1 MIPSERTSQSG
12 TQKATSDQSEPAAN
26 SNAFAPPTLSLPK
39 GGGAIRGMGEKFAAN
54 PVTGTGSMTVPI
66 ATSPGRS
73 GFGPQLALSYD
84 SGAGNGPFGLGWNL
98 SLPAVTRKTDKG
110 LPQYRDAEESDVF
123 ILSGAEDLVPVLVQN
138 AAGNW
143 EPEALPSRT
152 SGEESYHIKRY
163 RPRIE
168 GLFARIE
175 RWTNEKTGEIHW
187 RSISKDNIT
196 TLYGKTNNA
205 RIFDPTD
212 PNLDPHDP
220 QKPPLRIFSWLICES
235 YDDKGNAIVYD
246 YVEENDDKINL
257 AQANERNRVR
267 TANRYLKQIKYGNRV
282 SRLVQPD
289 LAAADCMFEVLFDYD
304 EAYIEAVDLDP
315 ARPEAEHH
323 RLVRASAAAGQP
335 WSPRPD
341 PFSSYRAGFEVRTY
355 RLCRRVLMFHHFP
368 GEEGVGKECLVRST
382 DFTYADEVAA
392 DAATD
397 PIYSKLRSV
406 TQSGYKRNGDEYISK
421 SLPPLEFTYSEARL
435 QNEVHTVD
443 PTSLEN
449 LPIGLDG
456 ADYQWTDLH
465 GEGIPG
471 ILTEQAGA
479 WFYKRNLSPINSHGV
494 NGKSH
499 LEAKFAPIELV
510 ALKPNL
516 ALGNGAQ
523 LMDLAGD
530 GQPDLV
536 VMDGPL
542 PGFYEHDLAEGWNAF
557 RPFTARLNRD
567 TRDPNLKFVDL
578 DGDGHAD
585 VLITEDQAFVWHPSL
600 GEAGFGPAQRVHQ
613 TLDEEKGPR
622 LVFADGEQAI
632 YLADLSGDGL
642 TDLVRIRNGEV
653 CYWPNLGYGRFGAK
667 VTMDN
672 APWFD
677 APDQFNQQRIRLA
690 DIDGSGTTDIIYLH
704 GKGVRI
710 YFNQSGNRWSAAQT
724 IPFPAIDNLAAVQA
738 VDLLGDG
745 TACLVWSSP
754 LPGAARRPMHY
765 LKLMGEEKPHLLV
778 KTVNNL
784 GAETVV
790 QYAPSTRFYLADKVA
805 GKPWITR
812 LPFPVHVVEK
822 VTVTDTWRKT
832 SFATT
837 YRYHH
842 GYFDG
847 HEREFRGFG
856 RVEQVDVE
864 SYGHFAAG
872 NSDSPYITD
881 DLTLYQPPV
890 KTVTWY
896 HTGVFLDRARILS
909 HFRDEYFPTW
919 FAALQADNA
928 ALGDFREHDLPDP
941 DLAQLDLNSDEWR
954 EALRACKG
962 MMLRQEIYE
971 LDVDAL
977 AQGEEQP
984 VKLFSAAWHNC
995 HIQRLQPQASNP
1007 HAVFLVTES
1016 EAITFHYELDL
1027 RQAAAKPDP
1036 RIAHTLNLSI
1046 DKYGNIQQ
1054 AVSVVYPRLNKDG
1067 DATLSQDT
1075 RDLIAHVQSQ
1085 LHLAYSETHY
1095 TIDAIGDDHH
1105 RLRLPCEVMTFELTG
1120 IKTKDASDAAT
1131 TDDPIDDRYF
1141 TLDELRAY
1149 KLSER
1154 YQRTGIEV
1162 VEIVYQQLPNHI
1174 TPQKR
1179 RVEHAATF
1187 FFKESLDAPEKLGD
1201 LNHLALPYEAYK
1213 LALTDQILSAV
1224 FADKLQPDVQLRLND
1239 KTKSGYLSGADL
1251 IAHFGD
1257 NTTGQYWLASGTA
1270 GFSADAPQH
1279 FYLPERYTDPFGNE
1293 TILNYDWRDLFIQS
1307 STDALGNTSTVAQFD
1322 FRVLAPR
1329 EMKDINDNLSEVFFD
1344 VLGLPTAL
1352 AVKGKGTEGDTL
1364 SGFTDT
1370 LANPKPDELMAFFV
1384 VERPYDMAQ
1393 ARAWLGNATA
1403 RHVYYFGETQ
1413 KADGTILW
1421 GQHPPCAAGIVR
1433 EQHLSQNPNSPIQSA
1448 FEYSDGM
1455 GNVLVKKVQAE
1466 PETPGGPLRWVASG
1480 KTILN
1485 NKGKPVKQYEPYF
1498 SKPAVGHRYNGEEAE
1513 HAEGVTP
1520 VIYYD
1525 AAGRTMRTE
1534 MPDGSFSRVE
1544 FSPWHVKTYDANDTA
1559 FDPDSAERS
1568 DWYDRRMNPA
1578 NSRFAAFNT
1587 PENAR
1592 AAKVVEAHGNTPA
1605 LTILD
1610 SLGRDVIAIAH
1621 NRVKDATG
1629 VLQDEKH
1636 VTFSKVDAEGK
1647 PLWIRDARKNLVMQ
1661 YIMPIKPIRSADEP
1675 DPSKPESIPLNS
1687 VPCYD
1692 IAGNLL
1698 FQHSMDA
1705 GDRWMLND
1713 AAGKPIYAWNSR
1725 DFVTQ
1730 VEYDAL
1736 HRPTALIVTDGAGNT
1751 FAAERTVYGETAFGD
1766 VKSDPAARARAQT
1779 TNHLG
1784 QPYQIY
1790 DGAGVVTNVRY
1801 DFKGNLLES
1810 QRTLLRDHKTPVNWP
1825 ALASPPQPLPHLLE
1839 DEHFVSRSRYDALN
1853 RPQQSIAPHSSSAN
1867 PLRISV
1873 TQPGY
1878 NAAGLLER
1886 VDLWL
1891 NRAAEPDDLLATATA
1906 DQPMVQNIDYNAKG
1920 QRVLIAYGNGATTT
1934 YDYDKESFRLTKLKT
1949 TRPNRAAGALSAL
1962 FAETTVVQD
1971 LSYTYDPVGNITR
1984 IADASHK
1991 SFLQGG
1997 QEVEAAGDYSYDA
2010 LYRLTAASGREHSG
2024 QMGFDFT
2031 PPDGNYRDQPFAGH
2045 RIHANDLQGLASY
2058 VERYRYDAVGNI
2070 LEMAHHAGSTIDQP
2084 GEVRWRRHYQ
2094 YALKSNRLLA
2104 TSAPD
2109 EPHDLPDYVAEP
2121 GHSQRYSYDRHGNMT
2136 QMPHLPLMAWD
2147 FKDQLHAASQQV
2159 RADGGT
2165 PETTYYLYD
2174 AGGQRVRKVTERQA
2188 APDQP
2193 PRRKSERIYLGGF
2206 EIYREYN
2213 GDGATVT
2220 LERETLHI
2228 MDDQQRIALVETQTA
2243 PTVGQPLIRYQFGNH
2258 LGSASVELDQNG
2270 GLISYEEYHPYGTT
2284 AFQAGRSAAEV
2295 SLKRYRYTGKERDEE
2310 TGFSY
2315 HSARY
2320 YAPWLGRWMSTDPQ
2334 GVKGGLNLLTYVRNN
2349 PTIFVDLTGHQE
2361 TPPPSKSELGLSDWI
2376 SIGVSI
2382 GSILATNRTPEQ
2394 LGRELKDRTV
2404 GPVTTI
2410 YGPGGMLDKFAQ
2422 LMVDRVQGT
2431 QKPID
2436 YYVSKEEHQ
2445 EYLRAIIAVGLA
2457 LFPGFG
2463 EFSTGTPKAST
2474 ASIVT
2479 PEGIALQVPA
2489 QITGSEVAGSTAT
2502 VAAARS
2508 GAAAL
2513 STGGGSTSGKKEPD
2527 WVEDLPAGRNMSP
2540 EQARYQKQVT
2550 GKPASKTYHVK
2561 GTAFDG
2567 FKPGRGSHPDKLI
2580 EAKHLGNE
2588 GRFAKA
2594 YANMNKGNFSDW
2606 KYLFDRAEN
2615 ILDQAR
2621 KQVKA
2626 AEGTGARIEW
2636 HVSGKKATQALKK
2649 LFDHYSDLKG
2659 KIDVIYE
2666 PLKKLGK

>member
-1 MIPSERTSQSG
+1 M
-12 TQKATSDQSEPAAN
+12 SDQSAPAAN

-54 PVTGTGSMTVPI
+54 PVTGTGSLTVPI

-98 SLPAVTRKTDKG
+98 SLPAITRKTDKG

-123 ILSGAEDLVPVLVQN
+123 ILSGAEDLVPVYREDPDGSWVTSHVGYHQNPNEFWVRDNKEHLVIHEDERD
-138 AAGNW
+138 GY
-143 EPEALPSRT
+143 RVR
-152 SGEESYHIKRY
+152 RY
-163 RPRIE
+163 CPRIE

-175 RWTNEKTGEIHW
+175 RWTSTTTGEIHW

-196 TLYGKTNNA
+196 TLYGKDNKS
-205 RIFDPTD
+205 RVFDPAEV
-212 PNLDPHDP
+212 NLATPAATAP
-220 QKPPLRIFSWLICES
+220 TRIFSWLICES

-246 YVEENDDKINL
+246 YVEENEDKVDL

-267 TANRYLKQIKYGNRV
+267 TANRYLKHIKYGNRV

-289 LAAADCMFEVLFDYD
+289 LAAADWMFEVLFDYD
-304 EAYIEAVDLDP
+304 EAHIVAVDLDP
-315 ARPEAEHH
+315 ARPAAEQH
-323 RLVRASAAAGQP
+323 RFVRASTAAGQP
-335 WSPRPD
+335 WSPRLD

-355 RLCRRVLMFHHFP
+355 RLCQRVLMFHHFP
-368 GEEGVGKECLVRST
+368 GEADVGEECLVRST
-382 DFTYADEVAA
+382 DFTYGYEVESQAA
-392 DAATD
+392 AN
-397 PIYSKLRSV
+397 PVYSKLLSV
-406 TQSGYKRNGDEYISK
+406 TQNGYKRNGDEYISK

-435 QNEVHTVD
+435 QSEVHSVD
-443 PTSLEN
+443 PASLEN

-456 ADYQWTDLH
+456 AAYQWTDLH

-479 WFYKRNLSPINSHGV
+479 WFYKRNLSPINIQGS
-494 NGKSH
+494 NGQTH
-499 LEAKFAPIELV
+499 LEAKFAPVELV

-523 LMDLAGD
+523 FMDLAGD

-600 GEAGFGPAQRVHQ
+600 GEAGFGPARRVQQ

-642 TDLVRIRNGEV
+642 TDLVRIRNGAV

-672 APWFD
+672 APYFD
-677 APDQFNQQRIRLA
+677 MFGQFNQQRIRLA

-738 VDLLGDG
+738 VDLLADG

-754 LPGAARRPMHY
+754 LPGAVRRPMHY
-765 LKLMGEEKPHLLV
+765 VKLMGEEKPHLLV

-805 GKPWITR
+805 GKPWITK

-896 HTGVFLDRARILS
+896 HTGAFLNRAKILS
-909 HFRDEYFPTW
+909 HYQEEYFPTW
-919 FAALQADNA
+919 FEALQPGEQV
-928 ALGDFREHDLPDP
+928 LGDFKENDLPEP
-941 DLAQLDLNSDEWR
+941 DLAQLDLNNDEWR

-977 AQGEEQP
+977 AQGEEMP

-1016 EAITFHYELDL
+1016 EAITYHYELDL

-1046 DKYGNIQQ
+1046 DKYGNVQQ

-1067 DATLSQDT
+1067 DATLNQDT
-1075 RDLIAHVQSQ
+1075 RDLIAHVQGQ

-1095 TIDAIGDDHH
+1095 TKDAIGDDHH
-1105 RLRLPCEVMTFELTG
+1105 RLRLPCEVMTYELTG
-1120 IKTKDASDAAT
+1120 ELLGVQTPAQNHGEPPALIA
-1131 TDDPIDDRYF
+1131 DRYF

-1149 KLSER
+1149 KLSEK
-1154 YQRTGIEV
+1154 YQTEAMAIEPLL
-1162 VEIVYQQLPNHI
+1162 YHQLPDNT

-1179 RVEHAATF
+1179 LVEHVRTL
-1187 FFKESLDAPEKLGD
+1187 FFKETLDAPEGLGM
-1201 LNHLALPYEAYK
+1201 LNHLALPYETYT
-1213 LALTDQILSAV
+1213 LALTTDLLNPIFGDKLTPNVQAQL
-1224 FADKLQPDVQLRLND
+1224 ADKG
-1239 KTKSGYLSGADL
+1239 KSGYLSG
-1251 IAHFGD
+1251 IALTDRFGAEAA
-1257 NTTGQYWLASGTA
+1257 GQYWICSGVA
-1270 GFSADAPQH
+1270 GFNADAPHH
-1279 FYLPERYTDPFGNE
+1279 FYLPERYTDPFGNQ
-1293 TILNYDWRDLFIQS
+1293 TTLNYDRRDLFIQS
-1307 STDALGNTSTVAQFD
+1307 SEDALGNRTEVTAFD

-1329 EMKDINDNLSEVFFD
+1329 ELQDINNNRTEVRFD
-1344 VLGLPTAL
+1344 ALGLPTVM
-1352 AVKGKGTEGDTL
+1352 AVKGKGAEGDDFA
-1364 SGFTDT
+1364 GFDDAA
-1370 LANPKPDELMAFFV
+1370 LNPPLTTMIDFFV
-1384 VERPYDMAQ
+1384 TNDYSSAAAQ
-1393 ARAWLGNATA
+1393 ALLGRASA
-1403 RHVYYFGETQ
+1403 RHLYYFGETIQ
-1413 KADGTILW
+1413 DGKPVW
-1421 GQHPPCAAGIVR
+1421 GVHPPCAAGIVR
-1433 EQHLSQNPNSPIQSA
+1433 EQHVAQRLDSPVQTV
-1448 FEYSDGM
+1448 FEYADGT

-1466 PETPGGPLRWVASG
+1466 PEQPGGPLRWVASG

-1485 NKGKPVKQYEPYF
+1485 NKGKPVKQYEPSF
-1498 SKPAVGHRYNGEEAE
+1498 SQPVIGHRFDEEEAA
-1513 HAEGVTP
+1513 HADGVTS

-1525 AAGRTMRTE
+1525 AVGRVIRTE
-1534 MPDGSFSRVE
+1534 APDGSYSRVE
-1544 FSPWHVKTYDANDTA
+1544 FSPWQVSTYDANDTVGEPNNA
-1559 FDPDSAERS
+1559 WFARMSTSLKPDEQ
-1568 DWYDRRMNPA
+1568 
-1578 NSRFAAFNT
+1578 
-1587 PENAR
+1587 R
-1592 AAKVVEAHGNTPA
+1592 AARSALHHADTPA
-1605 LTILD
+1605 TTILD
-1610 SLGRDVIAIAH
+1610 SLGREVISIAY
-1621 NRVKDATG
+1621 NRVNG
-1629 VLQDEKH
+1629 VDEKY
-1636 VTFSKVDAEGK
+1636 VTFSKLDAEGK
-1647 PLWIRDARKNLVMQ
+1647 PLWIQDARGNRVMQ
-1661 YIMPIKPIRSADEP
+1661 YITPPL
-1675 DPSKPESIPLNS
+1675 PEGQHPFNDAQNLNPQGFA
-1687 VPCYD
+1687 PCYD

-1705 GDRWMLND
+1705 GDRWMIND
-1713 AAGKPIYAWNSR
+1713 AAGKPMVAWNSR
-1725 DFVTQ
+1725 GFITW

-1751 FAAERTVYGETAFGD
+1751 FAAERTVYGETAFGA
-1766 VKSDPAARARAQT
+1766 VKSDPAARERAQT

-1790 DGAGVVTNVRY
+1790 DGAGVVTNMRY

-1825 ALASPPQPLPHLLE
+1825 VLTAPPQPLPHLLE
-1839 DEHFVSRSRYDALN
+1839 NEHFVSRSRYDALN
-1853 RPQQSIAPHSSSAN
+1853 RPQQISAPHSSSAN
-1867 PLRISV
+1867 PLRINV
-1873 TQPGY
+1873 TQPSY

-1891 NRAAEPDDLLATATA
+1891 NYAAEPDGLLATATA

-1920 QRVLIAYGNGATTT
+1920 QRILIAYGNGATTT
-1934 YDYDKESFRLTKLKT
+1934 YDYDKETFRLTKLKT
-1949 TRPNRAAGALSAL
+1949 TRPNRAAGVLSVL
-1962 FAETTVVQD
+1962 FAEATVVQD

-1991 SFLQGG
+1991 SFLQSG

-2024 QMGFDFT
+2024 QMGFLFN
-2031 PPDGNYRDQPFAGH
+2031 PPDGNDRDYPFVGH

-2058 VERYRYDAVGNI
+2058 VERYEYDAVGNI
-2070 LEMAHHAGSTIDQP
+2070 LAMAHHDGSTIDQP

-2094 YALKSNRLLA
+2094 YALDSNQLLA
-2104 TSAPD
+2104 TSAPGD
-2109 EPHDLPDYVAEP
+2109 PDDLPHYVAAP
-2121 GHSQRYSYDRHGNMT
+2121 GYSQRYSYDLHGNMT

-2147 FKDQLHAASQQV
+2147 FKDQLHASSQQV

-2165 PETTYYLYD
+2165 PETTYYFYD

-2188 APDQP
+2188 APGAT
-2193 PRRKSERIYLGGF
+2193 PRRKAERIYLGGF

-2228 MDDQQRIALVETQTA
+2228 MDDEQRIALVETQTV
-2243 PTVGQPLIRYQFGNH
+2243 PSMGQPLIRYQFGNH
-2258 LGSASVELDQNG
+2258 LGSASLELDEQAQI
-2270 GLISYEEYHPYGTT
+2270 ISYEEYAPYGSSTY
-2284 AFQAGRSAAEV
+2284 QAARSQTERP
-2295 SLKRYRYTGKERDEE
+2295 KRYRYTGKERDEE
-2310 TGFSY
+2310 SGLYY
-2315 HSARY
+2315 HGARY
-2320 YAPWLGRWMSTDPQ
+2320 YAPWLGKWISVDPKGIAAGINIFTYCLCNPVVLFDPNGRSPMPGVQPVPIGPPPPPWM
-2334 GVKGGLNLLTYVRNN
+2334 
-2349 PTIFVDLTGHQE
+2349 
-2361 TPPPSKSELGLSDWI
+2361 TPPPS
-2376 SIGVSI
+2376 
-2382 GSILATNRTPEQ
+2382 TPST
-2394 LGRELKDRTV
+2394 LTPP
-2404 GPVTTI
+2404 PVTTPTPPI
-2410 YGPGGMLDKFAQ
+2410 STAPSPGPTTAPRTGFLPP
-2422 LMVDRVQGT
+2422 V
-2431 QKPID
+2431 
-2436 YYVSKEEHQ
+2436 
-2445 EYLRAIIAVGLA
+2445 AVGVLVFIAIMLTPSNTATNYRVTYTDPDTSQTLTFRSHDELDGFLSRRSAERRIAPGAHDPSSSRIAPGSQDSGEVRQDPAPADLSPKIAPPPAGQSGTVQLPGRRDPSEGPVQANGSTDAPLTTSPALEATLKDENALTILA
-2457 LFPGFG
+2457 NRIKGMG
-2463 EFSTGTPKAST
+2463 QM
-2474 ASIVT
+2474 
-2479 PEGIALQVPA
+2479 EGATVEIALA
-2489 QITGSEVAGSTAT
+2489 RMKDGRRIFVAGLNSSARWSQTQLDELKRLGINVAPQQAT
-2502 VAAARS
+2502 DM
-2508 GAAAL
+2508 
-2513 STGGGSTSGKKEPD
+2513 GKKEGGAPHA
-2527 WVEDLPAGRNMSP
+2527 EENIAGYLQEHRAKGERWSR
-2540 EQARYQKQVT
+2540 AVV
-2550 GKPASKTYHVK
+2550 GK
-2561 GTAFDG
+2561 
-2567 FKPGRGSHPDKLI
+2567 RGSYVCNACESIVRSVGGVVEP
-2580 EAKHLGNE
+2580 GF
-2588 GRFAKA
+2588 R
-2594 YANMNKGNFSDW
+2594 
-2606 KYLFDRAEN
+2606 
-2615 ILDQAR
+2615 
-2621 KQVKA
+2621 
-2626 AEGTGARIEW
+2626 
-2636 HVSGKKATQALKK
+2636 GKS
-2649 LFDHYSDLKG
+2649 Y
-2659 KIDVIYE
+2659 
-2666 PLKKLGK
+2666 